1 MKSLEFIIQ
10 QTLSS
15 ILREQAPAAPTG
27 KETDNAPVDAED
39 SPFTPA
45 EEKFLGKFDAYGTR
59 HLGIIY
65 SISDIGIREFITRS
79 GSDLNITPDMLI
91 SLMRK
96 KVIKLV
102 PYTGFGRNDDYTIEL
117 QLSLDDVKGL
127 GAEDKAKAEA
137 GSTAGG
143 AAGAPPPAPSPGPE
157 VSWVIPYGEL
167 IRESKNIVKQ
177 LITETTKTKKT
188 KSKIDTDK
196 SRVMQRLPKGYI
208 TQLERIID
216 MMSKRA
222 RTANEKQRMVADILD
237 NLSANLN
244 LTDKQIRKSYEFFK
258 NQKRLQESI
267 ELTEATTV
275 PDERIKTAGK
285 FWNNMDD
292 ALNHFDYDENLYF
305 DTIKKY
311 VNSKNDA
318 IIIDAVGILLKD
330 AASPKDEI
338 AHKFLSDKIQYWSL
352 LDVPITLGGS
362 SIYTLKRVLENQEV
376 HEYVHDEQ
384 FSFMANDPMGELDNH
399 LKSNGIGRLSYKN
412 YTNPDNLQWTATTSF
427 FPTYTVTDVYK
438 VIAQLLAPYKTKDN
452 GASDSAKKSTYIK
465 AKIENDKSLYSQ
477 NYLTKRQKDSTYK
490 IPADLSKITSITIK
504 NGNSNKVSYKGTWLD
519 SSKFA
524 YVWFK
529 EDTNDKYIYKL
540 YFSGTVIHGLKGN
553 QQQQQWKFNSP
564 TEIIVGIL

>member
-275 PDERIKTAGK
+275 NDTDIKNAK
-285 FWNNMDD
+285 NFWNNMDD

-318 IIIDAVGILLKD
+318 IMIDAMGILLKD

-338 AHKFLSDKIQYWSL
+338 AHKFLSDKIKNWSL
-352 LDVPITLGGS
+352 LDVPITLGGT

-376 HEYVHDEQ
+376 HEFVHDEQ
-384 FSFMANDPMGELDNH
+384 GKIKLFSFGANNPMGELDDH
-399 LKSNGIGRLSYKN
+399 LKSIGVGRLSYKE
-412 YTNPDNLQWTATTSF
+412 YGKTSF

-490 IPADLSKITSITIK
+490 FPADLSKITSITIK
-504 NGNSNKVSYKGTWLD
+504 NGNSNKVSYRGTWLD
-519 SSKFA
+519 SSKVA
-524 YVWFK
+524 YVWFNH
-529 EDTNDKYIYKL
+529 DVNDKYIFKL
-540 YFSGTVIHGLKGN
+540 YLSGTVVHGITGGA
-553 QQQQQWKFNSP
+553 QQQWKFNSP

>member
-1 MKSLEFIIQ
+1 
-10 QTLSS
+10 
-15 ILREQAPAAPTG
+15 
-27 KETDNAPVDAED
+27 
-39 SPFTPA
+39 
-45 EEKFLGKFDAYGTR
+45 
-59 HLGIIY
+59 
-65 SISDIGIREFITRS
+65 
-79 GSDLNITPDMLI
+79 
-91 SLMRK
+91 
-96 KVIKLV
+96 
-102 PYTGFGRNDDYTIEL
+102 
-117 QLSLDDVKGL
+117 VKGL

-267 ELTEATTV
+267 ELTEEKI

-318 IIIDAVGILLKD
+318 IMIDAVGILLKD
-330 AASPKDEI
+330 AANPKDEI
-338 AHKFLSDKIQYWSL
+338 AHKFLSDKIRFWSL
-352 LDVPITLGGS
+352 LDVPIILGGS

-376 HEYVHDEQ
+376 HDYVHDEQ
-384 FSFMANDPMGELDNH
+384 GNIKPFSFTADDPMGELDNH
-399 LKSNGIGRLSYKN
+399 LKLNGIGRLSYKN

-490 IPADLSKITSITIK
+490 LPADLSKITSITIK

-519 SSKFA
+519 SSKVA
-524 YVWFK
+524 YVWFN

-540 YFSGTVIHGLKGN
+540 YLSGTVVHGIKGSE
-553 QQQQQWKFNSP
+553 QQRQQWKFNSP

>member
-15 ILREQAPAAPTG
+15 ILREQAPAASTS
-27 KETDNAPVDAED
+27 KETDNAPIDAED

-79 GSDLNITPDMLI
+79 GSELNVSPDMLI

-137 GSTAGG
+137 GSSATGG
-143 AAGAPPPAPSPGPE
+143 AAPPAPPPGPE
-157 VSWVIPYGEL
+157 VSWVIPYGDL

-216 MMSKRA
+216 MMSKRT

-267 ELTEATTV
+267 KLTEAMTV
-275 PDERIKTAGK
+275 NDKDIENATN
-285 FWNNMDD
+285 FWNDMDD
-292 ALNHFDYDENLYF
+292 ALNHFDYDESLYF
-305 DTIKKY
+305 DTIKKH

-318 IIIDAVGILLKD
+318 IMIDALGIILKD
-330 AASPKDEI
+330 AADPKDEI
-338 AHKFLSDKIQYWSL
+338 ANKFLSDKVKNWVA
-352 LDVPITLGGS
+352 LDVPITLGGT

-376 HEYVHDEQ
+376 HEFVHDEQ
-384 FSFMANDPMGELDNH
+384 GKITNFSFTANNPMGELDDH
-399 LKSNGIGRLSYKN
+399 LKSIGVGRLSYKEFGK
-412 YTNPDNLQWTATTSF
+412 TTF

-438 VIAQLLAPYKTKDN
+438 IIAQCLAPYKTKDN
-452 GASDSAKKSTYIK
+452 TSDAAKKSTYIK
-465 AKIENDKSLYSQ
+465 SKIENNKSLYSQ
-477 NYLTKRQKDSTYK
+477 NYLTKRQKDSKYK
-490 IPADLSKITSITIK
+490 FPTNLSKITDMRFEST
-504 NGNSNKVSYKGTWLD
+504 GSTVKVTYKGTWLD
-519 SSKFA
+519 SSNVA

-529 EDTNDKYIYKL
+529 SGRLTYKL
-540 YFSGTVIHGLKGN
+540 YNNGTGSREGLPAFN
-553 QQQQQWKFNSP
+553 WKFNSP
-564 TEIIVGIL
+564 TEIILS